1 MGQDCGTQSEVHGAN
16 EWPAMQLGARFLQGA
31 IADASFAVRDG
42 KLITG
47 RNAASCQAVAELV
60 VEALSMGVRL
70 TP

>member
-1 MGQDCGTQSEVHGAN
+1 MEGA
-16 EWPAMQLGARFLQGA
+16 A
-31 IADASFAVRDG
+31 FAVRDG

-47 RNAASCQAVAELV
+47 RNAASSQAVAELV